1 MQSPIAS
8 NDSLRVLLVD
18 DQPDLLSMLDLMMQ
32 RRQYE
37 VRTCQSASEALK
49 AASEFAPHVVV
60 SDIGMPEMDGYEMME
75 AMREQPQ
82 FGPFRAIAL
91 TGYDLKLDGDRA
103 KRAGYDA
110 HLAKPIEFDQLFEM
124 IENLA
129 SEMNQA

>member
-1 MQSPIAS
+1 MSSS

-37 VRTCQSASEALK
+37 VRTCQSATEALK
-49 AASEFAPHVVV
+49 TATEFAPHVVV
-60 SDIGMPEMDGYEMME
+60 SDIGMPEMDGYEMMQ
-75 AMREQPQ
+75 AMREEPQ

-91 TGYDLKLDGDRA
+91 TGYDLQLDGDRA

-110 HLAKPIEFDQLFEM
+110 HIAKPIEFDQLFDM

-129 SEMNQA
+129 SEMHQT

>member
-1 MQSPIAS
+1 MPSS
-8 NDSLRVLLVD
+8 TDSLRVLLVD

-49 AASEFAPHVVV
+49 AVTEFAPHVVV
-60 SDIGMPEMDGYEMME
+60 SDIGMPEMDGYEMMQE
-75 AMREQPQ
+75 MREKPQ
-82 FGPFRAIAL
+82 FGSFRAIAL
-91 TGYDLKLDGDRA
+91 TGYDLQLDGDRA
-103 KRAGYDA
+103 RRAGYDA

-129 SEMNQA
+129 SEMNAA

>member
-1 MQSPIAS
+1 MPSS
-8 NDSLRVLLVD
+8 TDSLRVLLVD

-37 VRTCQSASEALK
+37 VRTCQSASEALQ

-60 SDIGMPEMDGYEMME
+60 SDIGMPEMDGYEMMQT
-75 AMREQPQ
+75 MREKPQ
-82 FGPFRAIAL
+82 FGPFRSIAL
-91 TGYDLKLDGDRA
+91 TGYDLQLDGDRA

-110 HLAKPIEFDQLFEM
+110 HMAKPIEFEQLFEM